1 MPNAKLLM
9 LSVRH
14 AQLQLFRIMLALA
27 MVAGAAAG
35 VQAATASWNA
45 NTEPDLAGY
54 KLSYGTQSGVHT
66 VVIDVGQVTTYT
78 FNPPPGKRYYVVVQ
92 AYNTAGELSEK
103 SSEVTIDISG
113 TGGPTQPGVPGAP
126 APTLPPAT
134 PGPAIPVPAQPLML
148 VQPANQT
155 SRVNSNAVLTLSVT
169 NLYGKALTFSATG
182 LPPGLS
188 INSETGVISGT
199 TRSRGFYQ
207 VTVTVTDGSLTV
219 GGNFTW
225 SIVDTLPPSANGPN
239 RAPLMDQPEN
249 QKTPIDWNV
258 AVVFPASDPEGSAL
272 TFTAT
277 GLPPGLSINSSS
289 GLVSGTTTT
298 LGSYQVTVTVSDGEL
313 LTVRSFIWA
322 VVRMNEITASD
333 KVTGS
338 SSGTAVRASE
348 PDADA
353 GTDRSPVQ
361 DHVGVSGDF
370 DGDGRLDLATYSPTS
385 AEWRIWTSGA
395 NYVTSTRMV
404 WGSAGDVPLPADYN
418 GDRVTDLGIYRPST
432 GTWHLWLSGTQT
444 PLAVEWGG
452 AEDKPVALDH
462 DGDGKADLAL
472 IRNGGY
478 EILLSSSNYLKSVQ
492 VH

>member
-1 MPNAKLLM
+1 M

-14 AQLQLFRIMLALA
+14 AQLQLFRITLALA
-27 MVAGAAAG
+27 MVVGTAAG
-35 VQAATASWNA
+35 VQAATATWNA

-66 VVIDVGQVTTYT
+66 VVIDVGKVTTYQ

-92 AYNTAGELSEK
+92 AYNSAGELSEK
-103 SSEVTIDISG
+103 SSEVTIDIPG
-113 TGGPTQPGVPGAP
+113 TGGPGPTQPGGP

-134 PGPAIPVPAQPLML
+134 PGPALPVPPQPLML

-155 SRVNSNAVLTLSVT
+155 TRVHTVATLALSVT
-169 NLYGKALTFSATG
+169 NLYGKALTFSASG

-207 VTVTVTDGSLTV
+207 VSVTVTDGSLTV

-225 SIVDTLPPSANGPN
+225 SIVETLPPSANGPN
-239 RAPLMDQPEN
+239 RAPLMDQPES

-258 AVVFPASDPEGSAL
+258 AVAFPASDPEGGAL

-289 GLVSGTTTT
+289 GLVNGTATT
-298 LGSYQVTVTVSDGEL
+298 LGVYQVTVTVSDGEL
-313 LTVRSFIWA
+313 WTARSFTWA
-322 VVRMNEITASD
+322 VVKMNEIEASD
-333 KVTGS
+333 KLTG

-348 PDADA
+348 PSANA
-353 GTDRSPVQ
+353 ETDRAPVQ

-395 NYVTSTRMV
+395 NFTTSTRMV

-472 IRNGGY
+472 IRSGGY